1 MICQNIDIDWKK
13 PIVVTGEAGCGKS
26 YTINSI
32 VTYLLANDAT
42 VLVAAPTGFLAS
54 VFKAI
59 LPNNAKCET
68 VHASF
73 HFPVDTAD
81 IPPSINWQL
90 SNFDVIIID
99 EISMIPPTIFEHI
112 LKTINVLLFRPVVLF
127 AGDVEQQQPFCRQN
141 GRIMQLQSAFDNSL
155 FLSMSY
161 TYKLLTQH
169 RVGDSA
175 YFAFLK
181 TVRNWVPTQQ
191 VLDEIHEGHVI
202 SDDDVISNDTILK
215 AFSIHSNNTILT
227 FTKQAANRANEVII
241 DSIFAKENPLAFVQL
256 DWNLPPI
263 NIYHGMRVVI
273 TQNRDKIAGIV
284 NGQMAY
290 VHTVHNNSVYLKLP
304 DDKVVAVYPVT
315 IKTDEKSQTLYP
327 FCPAYA
333 TTICKAQGQT
343 LDKIVVWFDIDAIPP
358 GTVYVALSRVKSHND
373 IYFMRKLQP
382 CFFTPVTRFSQLL

>member
-358 GTVYVALSRVKSHND
+358 GTAQRMLRC
-373 IYFMRKLQP
+373 QE
-382 CFFTPVTRFSQLL
+382 